1 MWSGDWGRV
10 RGFVEILILQG
21 VRGLGPEIENVN
33 IWEGVRG
40 QRLGILYFGS
50 GGSVRGVWGQK
61 LGNGDVNIGG
71 GGGGGWGQVQGQIWG
86 MFILWGGGVLGQTLE
101 MLIL

>member
-1 MWSGDWGRV
+1 M
-10 RGFVEILILQG
+10 LILQG
-21 VRGLGPEIENVN
+21 VRGLGPDIGNVN

-50 GGSVRGVWGQK
+50 GDSVRGVWGQT

-71 GGGGGWGQVQGQIWG
+71 GGAGSGTDMGDVHI
-86 MFILWGGGVLGQTLE
+86 MVGGGVLGHTLE
-101 MLIL
+101 MLIF